1 MLAVRGRRPDDRR
14 SSAYPAQVSDDERPR
29 LRTRI
34 ARSLIDVSALRTS
47 APFRR
52 MFSAQLVSS
61 IGSQVTLVAL
71 FFQVFQLT
79 DSTLMTGLLGLAM
92 VIPTLSLALL
102 GGAIADSMDRR
113 RLLVL
118 VQVAM
123 AIVSLTLAWLATTD
137 DPPLWALY
145 VLAACASSFAAVDG
159 PTRSAVIPML
169 VDAATLRSAVQLR
182 EVLTQSGRT
191 FGPLIGGVLI
201 AQVSLSAAYLLDAA
215 TFVTAFAL
223 FLGLPPLVPATRR
236 KFELSS
242 ITEGV
247 RFVRERPVLASTFW
261 ADLIAMIFGQQRAL
275 FPAYA
280 ATVFGGGAMTF
291 GFLVAAPAAGA
302 LVGLVFM
309 GLFRNVQREGLAV
322 LVAVAAWGAFIA
334 LFSLTPW
341 LWLALLFLACAGA
354 ADMVSAIFRQTILL
368 AIAPDELRG
377 RTSAV
382 HIMVVTGGP
391 PIGDM
396 VSGSMGEA
404 FGIRTSSLI
413 GGLGVMGGIVVLARR
428 VPEFARWRDPNRVHA
443 HNAASADG
451 DVAEHE
457 AVDEDQVGSP

>member
-1 MLAVRGRRPDDRR
+1 
-14 SSAYPAQVSDDERPR
+14 
-29 LRTRI
+29 
-34 ARSLIDVSALRTS
+34 
-47 APFRR
+47 
-52 MFSAQLVSS
+52 MFSAQLISS

-71 FFQVFQLT
+71 FFQVYELT
-79 DSTLMTGLLGLAM
+79 DSPLMTGLLGLAM

-113 RLLVL
+113 KLLVT

-123 AIVSLTLAWLATTD
+123 AAVSLTLAWLATHD
-137 DPPLWALY
+137 EPPLWALY
-145 VLAACASSFAAVDG
+145 VLAALASSFAAVDG

-191 FGPLIGGVLI
+191 FGPIIGGILI
-201 AQVSLSAAYLLDAA
+201 AQVSLPAAYLLD
-215 TFVTAFAL
+215 TVSFVVAFVL
-223 FLGLPPLVPATRR
+223 FLGLPSLVPETRR

-242 ITEGV
+242 ITEGI

-261 ADLIAMIFGQQRAL
+261 ADLIAMILGQQRAL

-280 ATVFGGGAMTF
+280 ATVFGGGAMTLGLLF
-291 GFLVAAPAAGA
+291 AAPSAGA
-302 LVGLVFM
+302 MVGLVFM
-309 GLFRNVQREGLAV
+309 GLFRNVQREGMAV
-322 LVAVAAWGAFIA
+322 LIAVAAWGAFIA
-334 LFSLTPW
+334 LFALSPW

-396 VSGSMGEA
+396 VSGAMGEA
-404 FGIRTSSLI
+404 FGVRVSSLL
-413 GGLGVMGGIVVLARR
+413 GGLGVVAGIAVLARR
-428 VPEFARWRDPNRVHA
+428 VPEFAHWRDPARIPA
-443 HNAASADG
+443 H
-451 DVAEHE
+451 
-457 AVDEDQVGSP
+457 DEDSIVSP